1 MNSKR
6 DTQMAK
12 INYTQQEKDA
22 IASLQTG
29 ETVALNIKRINPSRQ
44 APDIKNY
51 SIEVRQKLAES
62 TNGSFNLLGYM
73 NPNNPTFTSSSGVRV
88 SWMTVSA
95 EQAVSLFGVNSNELD
110 SLPIDGGVTR
120 LFIGKKNPSFT
131 MPDGSVKFLQLQI
144 VAKLLSEFDITTPN
158 GKYKHE
164 NVLQLAKKAGAN
176 GRYIKGLNKE
186 TGEIEY
192 IIEETVVKSSTM
204 VNDVLVKDNWEHII
218 IDEYVG
224 EAETKTVSQSVE
236 TMSELPTL

>member
-1 MNSKR
+1 
-6 DTQMAK
+6 MAK
-12 INYTQQEKDA
+12 INYTQQEENA

-29 ETVALNIKRINPSRQ
+29 ETVALNIKRINPSKQ

-73 NPNNPTFTSSSGVRV
+73 NPNNPAFTSSSGVRV
-88 SWMTVSA
+88 GWMTVSA

-131 MPDGSVKFLQLQI
+131 MPDGSTKFLQLQI
-144 VAKLLSEFDITTPN
+144 VAKLLSEFDVKTQN
-158 GKYKHE
+158 GKYKHD
-164 NVLQLAKKAGAN
+164 NVLKLAKKAGAN

-204 VNDVLVKDNWEHII
+204 VNDVLVKDNWDHII